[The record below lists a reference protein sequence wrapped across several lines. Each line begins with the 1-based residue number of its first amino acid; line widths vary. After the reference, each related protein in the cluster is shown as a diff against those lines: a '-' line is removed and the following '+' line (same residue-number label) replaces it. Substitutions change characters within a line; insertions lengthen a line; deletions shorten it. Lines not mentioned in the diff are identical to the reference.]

1 MPALRTH
8 KRIIRELEYA
18 CLERGSGPAALLLHG
33 FTGSKKSWSALFPL
47 LEGRFRLLAV
57 DLPGHGESGAPASP
71 QRYRMEEVAADLAEL
86 VRELAGEP
94 VHLLGYS
101 MGGRLALFFALQ
113 YPELVR
119 SLALESAS
127 PGLEGEAE
135 REARRAADEA
145 LAERIE
151 AQGVEA
157 FVAEWERL
165 PLFASQASLPEEV
178 RRALR
183 IQRLRNRPEGLVGS
197 LRGMGTGAQPS
208 LWGRLPEL
216 RPRTLLVA
224 GTLDEKFSALNR
236 RMAEA
241 IPAARP
247 ELVPGAGHSVHLE
260 RPLEYAKLLQR
271 FWLEEG

>member
-183 IQRLRNRPEGLVGS
+183 IQRLRNRPEGLAGS

>member
-183 IQRLRNRPEGLVGS
+183 IQRLRNRPEGLAGS

-241 IPAARP
+241 IPTARP